1 MRRVSKIAAAGAVS
15 AALAL
20 TATACGSST
29 TDDSSSSSSSASAG
43 GSTSAA
49 AAGGGKGAGIAYDV
63 GGRGD
68 HSFND
73 SAFRGLDR
81 ADKELKLDSKE
92 LTAANGETDSDREQ
106 RLDSMAAAGYN
117 PVIGVGFTYAPA
129 LQKIAKKYPNTTF
142 GLVDAVVDLP
152 NVDNM
157 VFSTE
162 QSSYLAGVAA
172 ALKTKSGKV
181 GFIGGVQNALIGTFD
196 AGFAQGVKDTKPN
209 VQVTREYLYKN
220 DPRGFN
226 DAASAAGKA
235 QGMLDK
241 GIDVIYTAAGL
252 SGDGSIQKVAGKT
265 GAWAIGV
272 DSDQYQDPALAKYK
286 NSILTSAIKNVDV
299 GVYDLIVSV
308 KKDNKPKVGTNSY
321 NLANGGVSL
330 AVSGGF
336 ISDIQSQ
343 IDAAKQKIVSGQ
355 VKVATAP

>member
-1 MRRVSKIAAAGAVS
+1 MRRVSKIAAAGVVS

-29 TDDSSSSSSSASAG
+29 TDDSKPSSSSSAGGGSSAG
-43 GSTSAA
+43 GK
-49 AAGGGKGAGIAYDV
+49 GKGVGIAYDV

-73 SAFRGLDR
+73 SAARGLDK
-81 ADKELKLDSKE
+81 ADQELNLESKE

-106 RLDSMAAAGYN
+106 HLDAMAAAGYN
-117 PVIGVGFTYAPA
+117 PVIAVGYTYGPA
-129 LQKIAKKYPNTTF
+129 LQKIAAKYPNTTF
-142 GLVDAVVDLP
+142 GIVDSVVDLP
-152 NVDNM
+152 NVDSM
-157 VFSTE
+157 TFATE

-172 ALKTKSGKV
+172 ALKTKTGQV

-209 VQVTREYLYKN
+209 VKVTSEYLYKN

-235 QGMLDK
+235 QGMLDR

-252 SGDGSIQKVAGKT
+252 SGDGSIQKVAGKS

-272 DSDQYQDPALAKYK
+272 DSDQFQDPALAKYK
-286 NSILTSAIKNVDV
+286 NSILTSAVKNVDV
-299 GVYDLIVSV
+299 AVYDLITSV
-308 KKDNKPKVGTNSY
+308 KKDNKPKVGTNTY
-321 NLANGGVSL
+321 NLANNGVSL
-330 AVSGGF
+330 ASSGGF
-336 ISDIQSQ
+336 IADIQSQ
-343 IDAAKQKIVSGQ
+343 LDAAKQKIVSGQ
-355 VKVATAP
+355 VKVNTTP

>member
-1 MRRVSKIAAAGAVS
+1 MRRVSKIAAAGVAT

-20 TATACGSST
+20 SVTACGSST
-29 TDDSSSSSSSASAG
+29 TDDNSPSSSSSSSG
-43 GSTSAA
+43 GSSS
-49 AAGGGKGAGIAYDV
+49 AGGGKAKGVGIAYDV

-73 SAFRGLDR
+73 SAARGLDK
-81 ADKELKLDSKE
+81 ADQELNLESKE

-106 RLDSMAAAGYN
+106 HLDAMAAAGYN
-117 PVIGVGFTYAPA
+117 PVIAVGYTYGPA
-129 LQKIAKKYPNTTF
+129 LTKIAKKYPNTTF
-142 GLVDAVVDLP
+142 GLVDSVVDLP
-152 NVDNM
+152 NVDSM

-172 ALKTKSGKV
+172 ALKTKTGQV

-209 VQVTREYLYKN
+209 VKVTSEYLYKN

-235 QGMLDK
+235 QGMLDR

-252 SGDGSIQKVAGKT
+252 SGDGSIQKVAGKS

-272 DSDQYQDPALAKYK
+272 DSDQYQDPALAKYQK
-286 NSILTSAIKNVDV
+286 CILTSAVKNVDV
-299 GVYDLIVSV
+299 AVYDLIVSV
-308 KKDNKPKVGTNSY
+308 KKDNKPKVGTNAY
-321 NLANGGVSL
+321 NLANNGVSL
-330 AVSGGF
+330 ATSGGF
-336 ISDIQSQ
+336 ITDIQPQ

-355 VKVATAP
+355 VKVNTTP